1 MRQKIDA
8 MRTTIGSPAG
18 FEHQL
23 PAIRAELDQQ
33 RRFRTEQLEKLAVD
47 AAEAVSTADQN
58 RLEVTRVLTLAAES
72 ALEDINAA
80 LQRLEE
86 DSYGICQRC
95 AEPIAWERLE
105 VLPMSRLCTPCHY
118 LAESGRPQRSRN
130 GQTRSGSGIR

>member
-8 MRTTIGSPAG
+8 VRTTTGSAAG

-72 ALEDINAA
+72 ALEDIDAA

-105 VLPMSRLCTPCHY
+105 VLPMSRLCTRCQYP
-118 LAESGRPQRSRN
+118 AESGRSYRSRN
-130 GQTRSGSGIR
+130 GHTRSGSGIR

>member
-1 MRQKIDA
+1 
-8 MRTTIGSPAG
+8 
-18 FEHQL
+18 
-23 PAIRAELDQQ
+23 
-33 RRFRTEQLEKLAVD
+33 
-47 AAEAVSTADQN
+47 
-58 RLEVTRVLTLAAES
+58 
-72 ALEDINAA
+72 LEDIDAA

-105 VLPMSRLCTPCHY
+105 VLPMSRLCTPCQY

>member
-1 MRQKIDA
+1 
-8 MRTTIGSPAG
+8 
-18 FEHQL
+18 
-23 PAIRAELDQQ
+23 
-33 RRFRTEQLEKLAVD
+33 
-47 AAEAVSTADQN
+47 VSTADQN

-72 ALEDINAA
+72 ALEDIDAA

-105 VLPMSRLCTPCHY
+105 VLPMSRLCTRCQY
-118 LAESGRPQRSRN
+118 LAGWARPHRSRN

>member
-8 MRTTIGSPAG
+8 VRTTTGSPAG

-72 ALEDINAA
+72 ALDDIDAA

-105 VLPMSRLCTPCHY
+105 VLPMSRLCTRCQY
-118 LAESGRPQRSRN
+118 LAGWARPHRSRN